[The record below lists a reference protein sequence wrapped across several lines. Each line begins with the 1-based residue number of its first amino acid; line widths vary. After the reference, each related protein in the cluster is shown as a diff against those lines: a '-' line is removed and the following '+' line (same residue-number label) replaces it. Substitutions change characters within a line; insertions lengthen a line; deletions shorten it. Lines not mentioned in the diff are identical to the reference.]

1 MLISIYDLRTTDIQ
15 AKVRTAVGGRPDT
28 QALQAFVAS
37 VDWSRRDGETPPQ
50 VVVDMLGKIEA
61 WTTELAEGDLSER
74 EYTGRL
80 LSMLPESERLA
91 PLASI
96 TP

>member
-1 MLISIYDLRTTDIQ
+1 MLISIYGLRTTDIQ
-15 AKVRTAVGGRPDT
+15 AKIRTVVGGRPDT